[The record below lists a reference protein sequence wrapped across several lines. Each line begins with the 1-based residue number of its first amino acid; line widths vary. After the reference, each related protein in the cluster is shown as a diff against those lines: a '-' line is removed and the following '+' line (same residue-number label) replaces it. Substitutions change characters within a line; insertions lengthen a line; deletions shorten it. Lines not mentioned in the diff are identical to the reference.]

1 MAYLPEF
8 VDRSVPATARVEE
21 SDDAIQISI
30 VGQAPPASSMVA
42 TPGVVKMSPDIL
54 MGARQ
59 LTIGLAR
66 PVSGRR
72 IEGPE
77 VTFRDGR
84 GLGAAAYR
92 VVYDG
97 EDRAFWVVLR
107 VVGLSPGTR
116 SGC

>member
-54 MGARQ
+54 MGAAADDR
-59 LTIGLAR
+59 TRTAG
-66 PVSGRR
+66 V
-72 IEGPE
+72 
-77 VTFRDGR
+77 
-84 GLGAAAYR
+84 GA
-92 VVYDG
+92 
-97 EDRAFWVVLR
+97 ED
-107 VVGLSPGTR
+107 
-116 SGC
+116 